1 MGSGALKLTV
11 LTRFGLLARI
21 LAVFCIVSF
30 IAVEFSHSNGHF
42 APLSN
47 TATQAAGG
55 SSNDSPDTSND
66 AAVPAEHCH
75 GCSMFLMTVQAPGV
89 VLREISTVVSM
100 RHADRQRPYVPAANT
115 PPPRA

>member
-1 MGSGALKLTV
+1 MGSGALKLTI
-11 LTRFGLLARI
+11 LTRLGLLARI
-21 LAVFCIVSF
+21 LAVLCIVSLV
-30 IAVEFSHSNGHF
+30 AVEFAHSIGHF

-47 TATQAAGG
+47 TATQASAGL
-55 SSNDSPDTSND
+55 SNDAPDTSND

-75 GCSMFLMTVQAPGV
+75 GCSMFLMIVQAPSV
-89 VLREISTVVSM
+89 ILFEIATVVSM